1 MFSRVFSSVV
11 PGVRHAVAILD
22 EPLSATAHRRAGHT
36 HYRPMTNY
44 HSIHLTKPTI
54 LRPIEQELESE
65 SENHLKP
72 AVELSENDSSYFI
85 QVELPGVRK
94 KDINL
99 EFVDE
104 TTMVVFGTVERR
116 GKILDSFL
124 GIKETEEPTSMGLI
138 PTNAGSPW
146 LADVEKSRHAR
157 FQRSFVFPVKV
168 EVEDVRAVYEDGV
181 LFIHVPKLDLH
192 KPLAKKISIECGLA
206 K

>member
-22 EPLSATAHRRAGHT
+22 EPLSATAQRRAGHT

-44 HSIHLTKPTI
+44 HSIHLTRPTI
-54 LRPIEQELESE
+54 LRPIEQEPEC
-65 SENHLKP
+65 ENHYKP
-72 AVELSENDSSYFI
+72 AVELSENDGSYFI

-94 KDINL
+94 QDISL

-104 TTMVVFGTVERR
+104 TTMVVHGVINRG

-124 GIKETEEPTSMGLI
+124 GTANNELTLSGVATDFMFEVG
-138 PTNAGSPW
+138 
-146 LADVEKSRHAR
+146 KSNQNR
-157 FQRSFVFPVKV
+157 FQRAFVFPVKV
-168 EVEDVRAVYEDGV
+168 EVEDVRAVYENGI

-192 KPLAKKISIECGLA
+192 KPLARKISIEGGQT